1 MQMYVCVLFFLEYL
15 GALFQTK
22 IDIEHLHDNQLL
34 TTIDSSSIDTHQ
46 NSVINRTSRLFFVL
60 LGITLVG
67 IVFALTIFFI
77 QKMYVLTIHTKEND
91 LFVYF
96 VDINFNIQSYLKVH
110 KQLMNNLTMHR
121 QHHL

>member
-1 MQMYVCVLFFLEYL
+1 MRVLLKYL

-77 QKMYVLTIHTKEND
+77 QKMYVLIIHRKENAS
-91 LFVYF
+91 FVYLF
-96 VDINFNIQSYLKVH
+96 CRHKFQYSKLFKSSQTTDEQLDNAPSTSPLNI
-110 KQLMNNLTMHR
+110 
-121 QHHL
+121 